1 MTNPVTTPVTSII
14 ALCGALFI
22 LAIFA
27 VMDFYAVSQCF
38 SLARTGIAGTELCSP
53 EHLFRTSIEIAGM
66 GIGLYGVYGVS
77 KVLGKS

>member
-1 MTNPVTTPVTSII
+1 MITPITSIV
-14 ALCGALFI
+14 ALCGALLI
-22 LAIFA
+22 LTIFSL
-27 VMDFYAVSQCF
+27 MDFYAVTQCF
-38 SLARTGIAGTELCSP
+38 SLAHKGITGNELCSP